1 MKINLNLP
9 VLDLNGKPVI
19 LGKKEINLGQT
30 IAEALVSTSKGPAVK
45 CLDWAIKLQNKEVLD
60 LDTEDQDT
68 FRGLIESSEV
78 ITNLA
83 KGQALK
89 VLLSSKK

>member
-1 MKINLNLP
+1 MKINLNVAL
-9 VLDLNGKPVI
+9 LDLNGKPI
-19 LGKKEINLGQT
+19 LQSKKELNLGQL

-60 LDTEDQDT
+60 LDTEDQET
-68 FRGLIESSEV
+68 FKKLIEDSEV

>member
-9 VLDLNGKPVI
+9 VLDLDGKPVTS
-19 LGKKEINLGQT
+19 GKKETNLGQT
-30 IAEALVSTSKGPAVK
+30 IAAALVSTSKGPAVK

-68 FRGLIESSEV
+68 FKGLIESSEV